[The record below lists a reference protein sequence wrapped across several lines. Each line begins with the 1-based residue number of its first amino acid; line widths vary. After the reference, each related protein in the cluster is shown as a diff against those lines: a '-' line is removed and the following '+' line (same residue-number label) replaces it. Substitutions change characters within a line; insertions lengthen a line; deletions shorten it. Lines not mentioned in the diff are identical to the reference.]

1 MIFIS
6 WTRSSFSL
14 WAAFSW
20 TTNKN
25 ITKTQEC
32 KNMATVVSIRQ
43 GVVGNYVPR
52 MGSIWIL
59 ALNTLQFGLSCRKHI
74 SICSDWFWLVE
85 PGLSQTTCWVERFSD
100 WLAVSWLLLRMV
112 SRSTFSIA
120 LKSDRLNGRQ
130 VIMGEQVLAEIGSV
144 WALLHASPPAPC
156 IMIFISS
163 LAITIAMYVQWIC
176 GGEQSSF

>member
-1 MIFIS
+1 MQEHGNSCFYSAGCCRKLCSPDGIHLNSGPKHTSIWTFLQKTHFNLFRLVLVGRARVEPDHLLS
-6 WTRSSFSL
+6 WT
-14 WAAFSW
+14 A
-20 TTNKN
+20 
-25 ITKTQEC
+25 
-32 KNMATVVSIRQ
+32 
-43 GVVGNYVPR
+43 
-52 MGSIWIL
+52 
-59 ALNTLQFGLSCRKHI
+59 
-74 SICSDWFWLVE
+74 
-85 PGLSQTTCWVERFSD
+85 ERFSD
-100 WLAVSWLLLRMV
+100 WLAVSWLLLRIV